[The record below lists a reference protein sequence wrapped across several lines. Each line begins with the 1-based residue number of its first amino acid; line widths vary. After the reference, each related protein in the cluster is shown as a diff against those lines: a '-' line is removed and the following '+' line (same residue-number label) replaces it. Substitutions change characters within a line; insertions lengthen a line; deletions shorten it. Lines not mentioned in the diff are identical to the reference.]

1 MPEGLVT
8 FPKATISR
16 FPLYFRVLTEYNHQ
30 NIALVSSEE
39 MAQKVGVTPSQLR
52 KDLSYF
58 GSLGI
63 RGAGYDVAYLLTKIK
78 EILGMDR
85 KRRLGIIGA
94 GKLGMAL
101 AGYSGLKQHGL
112 EVSALFDTDQA
123 KWGAINE
130 QLTVFPLSEL
140 AVQRERLG
148 LEIAVLTVPKVAAQR
163 VAELAVEAGFAA
175 LWNFA
180 PVRLEVP
187 PEIIV
192 QYEDIVV
199 GILTLSHHLAR
210 KLGT

>member
-1 MPEGLVT
+1 MPEGLVS
-8 FPKATISR
+8 FPKATIAR
-16 FPLYFRVLTEYNHQ
+16 FPLYLRALTEYSHQ
-30 NIALVSSEE
+30 NIVLVSSEE

-63 RGAGYDVAYLLTKIK
+63 RGTGYDVSYLLMKIK

-101 AGYSGLKQHGL
+101 AGYSGFQQHGL
-112 EVSALFDTDQA
+112 EVAALFDTDPT
-123 KWGAINE
+123 KWGPVNA
-130 QLTVFPLSEL
+130 QLEVFPLTEL
-140 AVQRERLG
+140 AAQRAKLG
-148 LEIAVLTVPKVAAQR
+148 LDIAVITVPKAEAQR
-163 VAELAVEAGFAA
+163 VAELAVEAGFPA

-187 PEIIV
+187 PEILV

-199 GILTLSHHLAR
+199 GVLTLSHHLAR
-210 KLGT
+210 KLGS

>member
-16 FPLYFRVLTEYNHQ
+16 FPLYFRALTEYYHQ

-63 RGAGYDVAYLLTKIK
+63 RGAGYDVAYLLSKIK
-78 EILGMDR
+78 VILGMDR
-85 KRRLGIIGA
+85 KRRLAIIGA
-94 GKLGMAL
+94 GKLGLAL

-123 KWGAINE
+123 KWGPINE
-130 QLTVFPLSEL
+130 QLMVFPLTEL
-140 AVQRERLG
+140 AAQRERLG
-148 LEIAVLTVPKVAAQR
+148 LEIAVITVPKAAAQKVATLAVAA
-163 VAELAVEAGFAA
+163 GFSA